1 MPDVG
6 ETLREARMRQR
17 IDITDMEV
25 ETKIRA
31 KYLRA
36 LENEE
41 WALLPG
47 PTFVKSFLRTYGDAL
62 GLDGRRLVEEYK
74 IRHERV
80 SDSELQPIRAA
91 RRDGRGGAVSGG
103 ARGGRGGGGRVG
115 IPGWAV
121 VAVVLAAIVA
131 ALAALGQG
139 ETDDDADRVA
149 TMEEPPART
158 ERERGGSTG
167 SSGASGGTERRRP
180 RRTVR
185 LSVSATADVWMC
197 VEGAGGRRFVPG
209 QVVPAGTTRTFRSRR
224 FRTNFGNGS
233 VRLRINGRAFEVPE
247 QAEGIG
253 YAIAAPRARPRL
265 LPAGERPTCGQ

>member
-41 WALLPG
+41 WDLLPG

-62 GLDGRRLVEEYK
+62 GLDGRLLVEEYK

-80 SDSELQPIRAA
+80 TDTELQPIRPA

-103 ARGGRGGGGRVG
+103 ARGGRGGGRVG
-115 IPGWAV
+115 VPGWAV
-121 VAVVLAAIVA
+121 VAVVLAGIVA

-158 ERERGGSTG
+158 ERERGASTG
-167 SSGASGGTERRRP
+167 SAGASGSSAQRRP

-197 VEGAGGRRFVPG
+197 IEAAGGRRLIPG
-209 QVVPAGTTRTFRSRR
+209 QVVSAGTTRTFRSRR

-233 VRLRINGRAFEVPE
+233 VRLRINGRAFDVPE

-253 YAIAAPRARPRL
+253 YVIAAPRGRPRV
-265 LPAGERPTCGQ
+265 LPAGQRPTCGQ